1 MGGSERLALLTVHFG
16 IQDQLVH
23 SLDASQPGLCA
34 LVSAGVR
41 LAPCRALGAAHGYAA
56 PIRAKGNGH
65 ESLGRSGGWGGWL
78 VS

>member
-1 MGGSERLALLTVHFG
+1 MNLISAAARLALLTVHFG

-34 LVSAGVR
+34 LVRAGVR
-41 LAPCRALGAAHGYAA
+41 LCRALGAAHGYAA

-65 ESLGRSGGWGGWL
+65 ESLGRSGGWGGL

>member
-1 MGGSERLALLTVHFG
+1 MNLISAAARLALLTVHFG

-41 LAPCRALGAAHGYAA
+41 LCRALGAAHGYAA
-56 PIRAKGNGH
+56 PIRAKGNDH
-65 ESLGRSGGWGGWL
+65 ESLGRSGGWGGL

>member
-1 MGGSERLALLTVHFG
+1 MNLISAAARLALLTVRIG
-16 IQDQLVH
+16 IRNQLVH
-23 SLDASQPGLCA
+23 SLDACQPGLCA

-41 LAPCRALGAAHGYAA
+41 LCRALGAAHGYAA

-65 ESLGRSGGWGGWL
+65 ESLGRSGGWGGL